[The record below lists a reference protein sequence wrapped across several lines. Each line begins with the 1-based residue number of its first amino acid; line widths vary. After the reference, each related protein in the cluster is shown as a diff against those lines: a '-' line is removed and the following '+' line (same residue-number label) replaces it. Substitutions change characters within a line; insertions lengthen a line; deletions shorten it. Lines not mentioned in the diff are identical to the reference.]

1 MKNYQP
7 QQIQK
12 LKPFLNTNTM
22 KNTNSQKLRLGLF
35 VITGTVLFIVG
46 VYLIGQ
52 RQNMFKKTFTISAYF
67 QNVNGLQNGNNVRYS
82 GIDIGT
88 VKDIT
93 MVNDSTIKVE
103 MSIDEKIITHIKK
116 DAIATIGSDGLVG
129 NMILNIV
136 PGNGHAEII
145 SNGDTIESYSKI
157 GADDILSTLSVSSEN
172 AAILTSDL
180 LKITTAMIKG
190 KGTVG
195 LLLND
200 TIMAQDLKQSVTNLR
215 VASRSAT
222 NTINELNTII
232 SSLKTNDET
241 VLGMLMNDTISGTK
255 LKDIIGHLE
264 TSSMEIENV
273 LSSINIAVDDFNS
286 SDDGAYNYILKD
298 TSLVNS
304 LKSTLININE
314 GTDKFNQNMEALK
327 HNFLTRGYFRK
338 LERQEKREAKKENN

>member
-1 MKNYQP
+1 
-7 QQIQK
+7 
-12 LKPFLNTNTM
+12 M

-52 RQNMFKKTFTISAYF
+52 RKNMFKKTFTISAYF

-93 MVNDSTIKVE
+93 MINDSTIKVE

-136 PGNGHAEII
+136 PGNGDANII

-180 LKITTAMIKG
+180 LKITTAMLKG

-200 TIMAQDLKQSVTNLR
+200 TIMAQDLKQSVTNLKL
-215 VASRSAT
+215 ASRSAT

-241 VLGMLMNDTISGTK
+241 VLGMLMNDTISGEK
-255 LKDIIGHLE
+255 LKNIVGHLE
-264 TSSMEIENV
+264 TSSIEIETV
-273 LSSINIAVDDFNS
+273 LSNINATVADFNS
-286 SDDGAYNYILKD
+286 SDEGAYNYILKD

-304 LKSTLININE
+304 LKATLKNINE

-338 LERQEKREAKKENN
+338 LEREEKREAKKIEKENQ

>member
-1 MKNYQP
+1 
-7 QQIQK
+7 
-12 LKPFLNTNTM
+12 M
-22 KNTNSQKLRLGLF
+22 KNTSSQKLRLGLF

-52 RQNMFKKTFTISAYF
+52 RQNMFKRTFTISTYF

-88 VKDIT
+88 VKDIA

-103 MSIDEKIITHIKK
+103 MSIDEKIITHLKK

-129 NMILNIV
+129 NMVLNIV
-136 PGNGHAEII
+136 PGKGDEPAI

-200 TIMAQDLKQSVTNLR
+200 TIMAKDLKQSVTNLR
-215 VASRSAT
+215 NASRSAT
-222 NTINELNTII
+222 NTLNELNTII
-232 SSLKTNDET
+232 SSLKTNNET

-264 TSSMEIENV
+264 TSSIEIENV
-273 LSSINIAVDDFNS
+273 LSNVNTAVDDFNS
-286 SDDGAYNYILKD
+286 SDDGAYNFILKD

-304 LKSTLININE
+304 LKSTLKNINE
-314 GTDKFNQNMEALK
+314 GSDKFNQNMEALK
-327 HNFLTRGYFRK
+327 HNFLTRDYFRK
-338 LERQEKREAKKENN
+338 LERLKKRDAKNDEKDN